1 MKSTEF
7 YSKSPST
14 LSPRI
19 KVLGLG
25 GGGCNTVNRLSL
37 LDFPG
42 ISLAAANTDT
52 QALNSCR
59 VKEKIILGAELT
71 RGLGSGGNPQIGR
84 LAAEESYREL
94 ISSIKECDLLFL
106 TSGMGGG
113 TGSGAIE
120 IAARIARSFGIMT
133 IAVVTMPFTF
143 ESGLRSSNAYESIA
157 RLRPFVDTLITIP
170 NDQLLT
176 LADKKTTLSKA
187 FSLADDLLIRAIQGL
202 SSIIR
207 SEGVLSVDI
216 SHVLRL
222 MKVQGGSYISTGTG
236 IGENR
241 VIEAINN
248 ALNHPLLEEIP
259 IASAHGL
266 IVKLVGQVSVVEIQQ
281 AVEFLKSKTSK
292 TAEIITAVSENNLLE
307 AEHLVQAMLLVTG
320 FGALELTANTNEE
333 QVAWIESKGLEVEPI
348 PVSGT
353 FPQIGYTPAEA
364 LTDEMEVPAFLRKS
378 QARMVA

>member
-1 MKSTEF
+1 MNSIESC
-7 YSKSPST
+7 SKS
-14 LSPRI
+14 LSILSSRI

-25 GGGCNTVNRLSL
+25 GGGCNTINRLTL

-52 QALNSCR
+52 QSLDSCR

-84 LAAEESYREL
+84 QAAEESYREL
-94 ISSIKECDLLFL
+94 IASIKECDLLFL
-106 TSGMGGG
+106 TAGMGGG

-157 RLRPFVDTLITIP
+157 CLRPYVDTLITIP
-170 NDQLLT
+170 NDRLLA
-176 LADKKTTLSKA
+176 LADRKTTLSKA

-236 IGENR
+236 KGENR

-259 IASAHGL
+259 IASASGL
-266 IVKLVGQVSVVEIQQ
+266 IVKLVGQMSVVEIQQ
-281 AVEFLKSKTSK
+281 AVEFLKSKTSQ
-292 TAEIITAVSENNLLE
+292 TTEIITAVSENNLLE
-307 AEHLVQAMLLVTG
+307 AENLVQAMLMVTG
-320 FGALELTANTNEE
+320 IGAVELGTNTIEE
-333 QVAWIESKGLEVEPI
+333 PVTWIESNEFENEPI
-348 PVSGT
+348 PVSGI
-353 FPQIGYTPAEA
+353 FPSIGFTPAEA
-364 LTDEMEVPAFLRKS
+364 VTDELEVPAFLRKS
-378 QARMVA
+378 QARLVA